1 MSLIPGNRTKERIL
15 IVEDEANARAA
26 LTTIL
31 LEEGFE
37 VAVAANGEEALALL
51 PGFAPAAVLADVR
64 MPRMDGMT
72 LLKRAREQGSDAV
85 FVMMTA
91 FASVEAA
98 VEAMR
103 AGAENYLVKPLDTN
117 AVLVTVAV
125 SYTHLT
131 LPTNREV

>member
-117 AVLVTVAV
+117 AVLVV
-125 SYTHLT
+125 L
-131 LPTNREV
+131 EKMDIE